1 MKRNW
6 FLGTVLTFSSILL
19 VAQKDTDVL
28 FKIGKEPVTVLEFKN
43 VYQKNLS
50 LVVDD
55 NQKDVQNYLDLYV
68 NFKLKLNEAKRLQ
81 LDTTR
86 SYKREIETYKNQL
99 IAPYLQD
106 STFLAK
112 LIKDAYY
119 RTKYQV
125 NASHVLVK
133 VPNGILP
140 KDTIQYYN
148 KIVKARNEVLNGKPF
163 EKVALE
169 YSDDQSAKS
178 NLGNL
183 GYFTAFKMVYPFE
196 NAVYT
201 TKVGEVSQPFKTRFG
216 YHFVKVNDLKLSEG
230 EIKVAHILIT
240 DKSAKGKQKIDSVY
254 TALKNGADFNALV
267 LKYSNDK
274 STVSN
279 NGVLP
284 KFGIG
289 RMLKSFEDKA
299 FELKTKNELTQP
311 FPTRFGWHIVKL
323 LDKYPVKSFEELKE
337 GLTEKVRASGGARMS
352 DLVVL
357 NRLKKKYKLEVV
369 SSARTIFN
377 NKNVRAEKRETLTQV
392 LLKVNEKEIKQS
404 AFFDFIR
411 NRRHKPVDVLFE
423 EFKDQEVLNY
433 FKENLSKTN
442 VKFANTL
449 RGYEEG
455 LIVFDFMQKYVWEK
469 SSNDSLGLKS
479 YFEKHKSKYNF
490 KKVSE
495 NKGLV
500 MNDYQEY
507 LEKELLASLKK
518 KYKVR
523 IRKKTVKKLVAFYN
537 KDD

>member
-1 MKRNW
+1 M
-6 FLGTVLTFSSILL
+6 
-19 VAQKDTDVL
+19 
-28 FKIGKEPVTVLEFKN
+28 
-43 VYQKNLS
+43 
-50 LVVDD
+50 
-55 NQKDVQNYLDLYV
+55 
-68 NFKLKLNEAKRLQ
+68 
-81 LDTTR
+81 
-86 SYKREIETYKNQL
+86 
-99 IAPYLQD
+99 
-106 STFLAK
+106 
-112 LIKDAYY
+112 
-119 RTKYQV
+119 
-125 NASHVLVK
+125 VK

-148 KIVKARNEVLNGKPF
+148 KIIKARNEVLNGKPF

-254 TALKNGADFNALV
+254 SALKNGADFNALV

-449 RGYEEG
+449 REYEEG

-469 SSNDSLGLKS
+469 SSKDSLGLKS

-490 KKVSE
+490 KKF
-495 NKGLV
+495 
-500 MNDYQEY
+500 
-507 LEKELLASLKK
+507 LKI
-518 KYKVR
+518 KVW
-523 IRKKTVKKLVAFYN
+523 
-537 KDD
+537 